1 MGVYFFCCQAISRL
15 PRRRGCAFPGSAAG
29 QSLRRGHS
37 TLCLLTSRGFGWNCL
52 RVYFFCCQAIS
63 RVPRL
68 GGCEFPGSAAGQSLR
83 RGHSVSF
90 CMIEAL
96 DSVYFSSTRSHRE
109 SCPLL
114 SARNRAIVGTIPESG
129 AFLLDNASK
138 LPDFVRTKCSAP
150 HSVRKLWR
158 YEVSIHSLYLA
169 GLSGSM
175 ARNPAAPTRVKLSST
190 EFRLARVPFLLLE
203 NVRPPALHRSRNEG
217 PLGRQPQ
224 PRPGLLS
231 SGIQGAPFDTNP
243 HPIS

>member
-1 MGVYFFCCQAISRL
+1 MSFGHRHNGFHRRANARQFEMNQASEIR
-15 PRRRGCAFPGSAAG
+15 
-29 QSLRRGHS
+29 
-37 TLCLLTSRGFGWNCL
+37 T
-52 RVYFFCCQAIS
+52 V
-63 RVPRL
+63 
-68 GGCEFPGSAAGQSLR
+68 
-83 RGHSVSF
+83 
-90 CMIEAL
+90 EAVDL
-96 DSVYFSSTRSHRE
+96 VSHRE
-109 SCPLL
+109 SCSLL
-114 SARNRAIVGTIPESG
+114 SAQNRSIVGNIPESG

-224 PRPGLLS
+224 PQPRPGLLS
-231 SGIQGAPFDTNP
+231 SGTQGAPFDTNP